1 MPNME
6 PTTAV
11 LTVDD
16 GTRLVCDVWAPRAR
30 RTGEGTAVID
40 GPPVVLHHGFA
51 ADAGLNWVRP
61 GIVGALI
68 DAGRWVVTVDARG
81 HGRSDRPHDPARYG
95 EGRMADDLRAVI
107 DELGADEVDLAGYS
121 MGAVVAARLAS
132 DDRRV
137 RRLVLG
143 GVGGGLTLR
152 TDADARRPAGNAIA
166 SALEADDPSAIPN
179 RLTAAFRSFAES
191 TGADRLALAAAARA
205 IDAAPITLDRITATT
220 LVIVGRRDDLARRPD
235 LLAAAIPGA
244 RLRITAGDHLGAVA
258 EPAFVD
264 ALVEFLG

>member
-1 MPNME
+1 ME

-16 GTRLVCDVWAPRAR
+16 GTRLVCDVWTPRAH
-30 RTGEGTAVID
+30 RTEEGTAVTD
-40 GPPVVLHHGFA
+40 QPPVVLHHGFA

-61 GIVGALI
+61 GIVAALL

-107 DELGADEVDLAGYS
+107 DELGAHEVDVAGYS
-121 MGAVVAARLAS
+121 MGAVVAARLATG
-132 DDRRV
+132 DRRI

-143 GVGGGLTLR
+143 GVGGGLTVR
-152 TDADARRPAGNAIA
+152 TDADTRRPAGNAIA
-166 SALEADDPSAIPN
+166 DALEADDPSTIPN

-191 TGADRLALAAAARA
+191 TGADRLALAAVARA
-205 IDAAPITLDRITATT
+205 IDAGPIAFDHITAST
-220 LVIVGRRDDLARRPD
+220 LVIAGRRDDLARRPD

-244 RLRITAGDHLGAVA
+244 RLRITPGDHLGAVA
-258 EPAFVD
+258 EPAFVE
-264 ALVEFLG
+264 ALVDFLG